1 MEKNCSKRGINNWK
15 ILSEEVATCPL
26 SDIWKLTRQQ
36 LVEQPE
42 QPDLTLKLALPWGG
56 SWTTGLQRSRPNYS
70 TLFVSP
76 AFWGKKE
83 KLQKSSVKAE
93 LSSKVNRPYHRPK
106 QNNNARRLPDL
117 PKVTTSFTTK
127 STSETT
133 DDWEGPQP
141 DTRAHQSLWDK
152 SSHSTHAKSPAF
164 SSPAVVN
171 RRCCPL
177 PKSST
182 RPPHTSQRSYIWHTP
197 PLSCHAA
204 SVILLPSSSAL
215 LHMQACTGAHEAEL
229 LLLHWSSCF
238 QKFSAMRS
246 VSSNSR
252 SSLLFQS
259 QSLTMKL
266 SYRALQ

>member
-42 QPDLTLKLALPWGG
+42 QPDLTLKLALAWGG

-117 PKVTTSFTTK
+117 PKVTTSFTAK

-141 DTRAHQSLWDK
+141 DTWHKGPPEPLGQILTQHPRKESSFLLSSCCQKKVLPSPKKLHQTPPHLTEK
-152 SSHSTHAKSPAF
+152 LYLTHATAFLPRCISDPPALLF
-164 SSPAVVN
+164 STFTHASVH
-171 RRCCPL
+171 RGSGSR
-177 PKSST
+177 
-182 RPPHTSQRSYIWHTP
+182 
-197 PLSCHAA
+197 AA
-204 SVILLPSSSAL
+204 SLTL
-215 LHMQACTGAHEAEL
+215 EL
-229 LLLHWSSCF
+229 LF
-238 QKFSAMRS
+238 PK
-246 VSSNSR
+246 V
-252 SSLLFQS
+252 
-259 QSLTMKL
+259 L
-266 SYRALQ
+266 SYEECQQQ